1 VRYLLYQIKIESSDE
16 EVVNEERVVET
27 PNPSVETAQDA
38 GPLLA
43 PLGFAFWKMK
53 GAFERET
60 GVSAGTWFT
69 LALLARE
76 DGMSQ
81 GELGQRFDVDPSR
94 VTRLAK
100 RLEKKGLLRKERDR
114 EDKRVVRM
122 YLTEKGR
129 SLIEDLSDRR
139 ERFDRRV
146 GAVLGPE
153 ELKELRRMLGA
164 LAESAEDWGR

>member
-1 VRYLLYQIKIESSDE
+1 MVE
-16 EVVNEERVVET
+16 EERAVES
-27 PNPSVETAQDA
+27 PDRSVETVQDA

-43 PLGFAFWKMK
+43 PLGFAFWKVK

-81 GELGQRFDVDPSR
+81 GELSQRFDIDPSR

-100 RLEKKGLLRKERDR
+100 RLEREGLLRKNRDR
-114 EDKRVVRM
+114 GDKRVVRM

-129 SLIEDLSDRR
+129 GLFEELSDRR

-146 GAVLGPE
+146 GAVLSPE

-164 LAESAEDWGR
+164 LAESAQDWGR

>member
-1 VRYLLYQIKIESSDE
+1 MAESSDE
-16 EVVNEERVVET
+16 EAVEEEKIVET
-27 PNPSVETAQDA
+27 PDRSVETERDTT
-38 GPLLA
+38 PLLA
-43 PLGFAFWKMK
+43 PLGFAFWSMK
-53 GAFERET
+53 GAFEREV

-81 GELGQRFDVDPSR
+81 GKLSRRFEIDPSR

-100 RLEKKGLLRKERDR
+100 RLEREGLLRRDR
-114 EDKRVVRM
+114 DLEDSRVVRM

-129 SLIEDLSDRR
+129 GLIEDLSDRR

-146 GAVLGPE
+146 GAVLDPK
-153 ELKELRRMLGA
+153 ELEELRRVLSV
-164 LAESAEDWGR
+164 LAEATKDWGR

>member
-1 VRYLLYQIKIESSDE
+1 MVE
-16 EVVNEERVVET
+16 EERVVET
-27 PNPSVETAQDA
+27 PDRSVEPAQDS

-43 PLGFAFWKMK
+43 PLGFAFWKLK

-81 GELGQRFDVDPSR
+81 GELSQRFDIDPSR
-94 VTRLAK
+94 VTRLTK
-100 RLEKKGLLRKERDR
+100 RLEREGLLRKKRDLG
-114 EDKRVVRM
+114 DKRVVRM
-122 YLTEKGR
+122 YLTDKGR
-129 SLIEDLSDRR
+129 GLIQDLSDRR
-139 ERFDRRV
+139 ERFDHRV
-146 GAVLGPE
+146 GAVLSPG

>member
-1 VRYLLYQIKIESSDE
+1 LLYQVKVESSVEQVVE
-16 EVVNEERVVET
+16 EVNASKTSEQH
-27 PNPSVETAQDA
+27 VETAQDA

-43 PLGFAFWKMK
+43 PLGFAFWKVK
-53 GAFERET
+53 GAFEREV

-100 RLEKKGLLRKERDR
+100 RLEKEGLLRRERDR
-114 EDKRVVRM
+114 GDNRVVRM
-122 YLTEKGR
+122 YLTDKGR
-129 SLIEDLSDRR
+129 RLIEDLSDRR

-146 GAVLGPE
+146 GAVLSPE
-153 ELKELRRMLGA
+153 ELWELRRLLGR
-164 LAESAEDWGR
+164 LAEAAEDWGR

>member
-1 VRYLLYQIKIESSDE
+1 
-16 EVVNEERVVET
+16 VVEEERVVET
-27 PNPSVETAQDA
+27 PDQAVKTAQDT
-38 GPLLA
+38 GLLLA

-81 GELGQRFDVDPSR
+81 GELSQRFDVDPSR

-100 RLEKKGLLRKERDR
+100 RLDREGLLRKERDR
-114 EDKRVVRM
+114 GDKRVVRM
-122 YLTEKGR
+122 YLTNKGR
-129 SLIEDLSDRR
+129 GLIEGLSGRR
-139 ERFDRRV
+139 ERFDHRV
-146 GAVLGPE
+146 SAVLSPE
-153 ELKELRRMLGA
+153 ELKELRRMLGV
-164 LAESAEDWGR
+164 LAEAAEDWGR

>member
-1 VRYLLYQIKIESSDE
+1 
-16 EVVNEERVVET
+16 VVKEERAAET
-27 PNPSVETAQDA
+27 PDRSVETAQGA

-43 PLGFAFWKMK
+43 SLGFAFWKMK

-69 LALLARE
+69 LALLIRE

-81 GELGQRFDVDPSR
+81 GELSQRFDIDPSR

-100 RLEKKGLLRKERDR
+100 RLEKEGLLRKERDR
-114 EDKRVVRM
+114 GDKRVVRM
-122 YLTEKGR
+122 YLTDKGR
-129 SLIEDLSDRR
+129 GLFEDLSDRR

-146 GAVLGPE
+146 GAVLSSE
-153 ELKELRRMLGA
+153 ELWELRRMLGR
-164 LAESAEDWGR
+164 LAEAAEDWGR

>member
-1 VRYLLYQIKIESSDE
+1 MVD
-16 EVVNEERVVET
+16 EERVVET
-27 PNPSVETAQDA
+27 PHRSVEPAQAA

-53 GAFERET
+53 GAFEREM
-60 GVSAGTWFT
+60 GISAGTWFT

-81 GELGQRFDVDPSR
+81 GELSQRFDIDPSR

-100 RLEKKGLLRKERDR
+100 RLEREGLLRKERDR
-114 EDKRVVRM
+114 GDKRVVRM

-129 SLIEDLSDRR
+129 GLIEDLSDRR
-139 ERFDRRV
+139 ERFDHRV
-146 GAVLGPE
+146 GAVLSPE
-153 ELKELRRMLGA
+153 ELKELRRMLGV

>member
-1 VRYLLYQIKIESSDE
+1 VRYLLCQVKTESSVE
-16 EVVNEERVVET
+16 EVVKEERAVET
-27 PNPSVETAQDA
+27 PDRSVKIAQDT

-81 GELGQRFDVDPSR
+81 GELSQRFDIDPSR

-100 RLEKKGLLRKERDR
+100 RLEREGLLRKERDR
-114 EDKRVVRM
+114 GDKRVVRM
-122 YLTEKGR
+122 YLTDKGR
-129 SLIEDLSDRR
+129 GLFEDLSDRR

-146 GAVLGPE
+146 GAVLSPE
-153 ELKELRRMLGA
+153 ELKELRRMLGR